1 MSKFRNI
8 DMKAENSWDGTH
20 TYVWLEPDYFGQIK
34 LLPFY
39 KLYEIMTFLLPHP
52 QRQSH
57 QNFGPHIFLG
67 QHDINIKRHFIHFHT
82 LFDNLKPSI
91 PLNLK
96 TPCKCIQNNFNL
108 IHEIWLCLFF
118 LNLKNQTDWDND
130 DKQ

>member
-39 KLYEIMTFLLPHP
+39 KLYEILTFFLPHP
-52 QRQSH
+52 RGRVTKSLA
-57 QNFGPHIFLG
+57 HIFFWVNM
-67 QHDINIKRHFIHFHT
+67 ISIKRHFIHFHT

-91 PLNLK
+91 PLDLK
-96 TPCKCIQNNFNL
+96 TPCKCIQHNFNL